1 MKVRI
6 SPVTGLPF
14 IFRAVILIGP
24 GTRTRFMRRYV
35 RAQSHADIHFIM
47 PLTYKQCHLTM
58 SFGYG
63 FYKLTMWV
71 CGTWYTGAQVDSTF
85 RFMVFRLWKVITDSQ
100 MPSVRL
106 SWFRLLLC
114 TQFMVDA
121 LIQLSWILLRLFST
135 SYMSILHTVFN
146 NLELHSS
153 GLALLSWHFPKHFC
167 TGSTNTIVDFVKW
180 VTTIPQRWSSIGS
193 YPMGEFAF
201 VIGSWNILSSTF
213 YV

>member
-1 MKVRI
+1 MDLA
-6 SPVTGLPF
+6 P
-14 IFRAVILIGP
+14 
-24 GTRTRFMRRYV
+24 V
-35 RAQSHADIHFIM
+35 RALWGGMCALSHTLIFTLSCHW
-47 PLTYKQCHLTM
+47 LTSNVNLTM
-58 SFGYG
+58 SSGYG

-167 TGSTNTIVDFVKW
+167 TGSTNTIVDFVKL
-180 VTTIPQRWSSIGS
+180 VTIIPQRWSSIGS
-193 YPMGEFAF
+193 YPLGEFAF

-213 YV
+213 YL

>member
-1 MKVRI
+1 MDLA
-6 SPVTGLPF
+6 P
-14 IFRAVILIGP
+14 
-24 GTRTRFMRRYV
+24 V
-35 RAQSHADIHFIM
+35 RALWGGMCALSHTLIFTLSCHW
-47 PLTYKQCHLTM
+47 LTSNVNLTM
-58 SFGYG
+58 SSGYG

-135 SYMSILHTVFN
+135 SYMSILHTVHDG
-146 NLELHSS
+146 LVLHSS
-153 GLALLSWHFPKHFC
+153 GLALLSWLFPKHFC
-167 TGSTNTIVDFVKW
+167 TGSTNTIVDFVKL

-201 VIGSWNILSSTF
+201 VIGSWNILTSTI
-213 YV
+213 YIYLYLDYGLLLHP